1 MANTSIVTAYNMF
14 ADRKEKK
21 EIVGFACI
29 QYRTRLCRIFFF
41 QCQFESENE
50 NKKIKNNIIQ

>member
-21 EIVGFACI
+21 EIVGLLVFNI
-29 QYRTRLCRIFFF
+29 VPDYVVYSFFNVNLRTRTKT
-41 QCQFESENE
+41 
-50 NKKIKNNIIQ
+50 KK